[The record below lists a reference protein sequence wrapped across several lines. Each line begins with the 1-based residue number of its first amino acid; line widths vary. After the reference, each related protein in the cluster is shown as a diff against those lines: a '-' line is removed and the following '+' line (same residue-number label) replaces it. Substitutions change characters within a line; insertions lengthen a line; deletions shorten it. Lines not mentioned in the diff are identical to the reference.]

1 MSCESVASSTPKST
15 LHAKTLLQR
24 YKNFMKRNHSMQKK
38 LQKETKILLFMGK
51 MASKNQF
58 HINKVYKGSV
68 RSVLAHSTQI
78 HPKLHPSCSHTTA
91 LLKSKAGRRY
101 EYGITMD
108 TLCLWLVSLHNL
120 SKEQSHI
127 KWQTEQILF
136 FPHVFG
142 MKQIALIDA

>member
-1 MSCESVASSTPKST
+1 MSCESVASSTPKSI

-24 YKNFMKRNHSMQKK
+24 YKNFMKRNHSMQKSCK
-38 LQKETKILLFMGK
+38 KRRKFFFLGAKWHQKTNFTLIMC
-51 MASKNQF
+51 
-58 HINKVYKGSV
+58 YKGSV

-108 TLCLWLVSLHNL
+108 TLCLWLVS
-120 SKEQSHI
+120 
-127 KWQTEQILF
+127 
-136 FPHVFG
+136 PHTN
-142 MKQIALIDA
+142 QRNSTI